1 MDTHGTV
8 RDKLFALLEPTIER
22 LGYSVVDIEYLPRG
36 RRSTLRIFIDAPSG
50 ITLDDCGRVS
60 HQVSGLLD
68 VEDPIPG
75 AYELEVSSPGLDRP
89 LRTAADFEHFAG
101 HEVTLKTYGQ
111 VNGRR
116 RFRGTLVGLEDGQV
130 VLDVAGERIR
140 FPRAGLD
147 KVRLVPEL

>member
-1 MDTHGTV
+1 MDTV

-36 RRSTLRIFIDAPSG
+36 RRSTLRIFIDAPDG

-68 VEDPIPG
+68 VDDPIPG
-75 AYELEVSSPGLDRP
+75 AYELEISSPGLDRP
-89 LRTAADFEHFAG
+89 LRRAADFERFAG
-101 HEVTLKTYGQ
+101 REVTLKTHAK
-111 VNGRR
+111 VNGQR
-116 RFRGTLVGLEDGQV
+116 RFRGTLVGLQEGQV
-130 VLDVAGERIR
+130 VLDVAGERIG
-140 FPRAGLD
+140 FPRTSLD